1 MLGNGSPSGT
11 SGFDNGAAGSG
22 AESPEHVLRISRP
35 TKTQLRA
42 ELKAVKAEL
51 ERTRMEK
58 EELSRILASMDD
70 DENEFGEARTS
81 TMREDCSPEPRETP
95 VTANETLLLTMT
107 NMSLSS
113 LNIPECVPTAGET
126 ELNKRD
132 YDHWK
137 NVVNASLN
145 LIQAV
150 DESVKMDLF
159 RIKAGPLLL
168 ELLEGTT
175 TQPGMPNEEQSP
187 YSNAIARLDAHFGS
201 RAYMLSQRNK
211 LANMVQKVGE
221 PNIQFVKRVA
231 AAAKLCTYK
240 TDEEFEAVSRTL
252 TRGSTDGR
260 VRTLACRVLTDGG
273 SLNELIDQVRL
284 REVELDNEKDYQRL
298 HQQRSATV
306 AAISR
311 HPDELVQRRHGP
323 TAPSRGYN
331 GGRGRTFAGRDPTRN
346 QRFPQSCWRCLSTYH
361 AAEACF
367 HADKVCRR
375 CNRRGH
381 IARACSTQ
389 VKQEP
394 RKRRW
399 EGEEQ
404 EPPTKIALVQKV
416 EDDVE
421 DVKVTEADNV

>member
-1 MLGNGSPSGT
+1 M
-11 SGFDNGAAGSG
+11 
-22 AESPEHVLRISRP
+22 
-35 TKTQLRA
+35 
-42 ELKAVKAEL
+42 KAEL
-51 ERTRMEK
+51 EKTRMEK

-70 DENEFGEARTS
+70 DENEFDEARTS
-81 TMREDCSPEPRETP
+81 TRREDCSPEPREP
-95 VTANETLLLTMT
+95 QPTANETLLLTMT

-113 LNIPECVPTAGET
+113 LNIPECVPATGET

-137 NVVNASLN
+137 NVINASLN

-150 DESVKMDLF
+150 DESIKMDLF

-175 TQPGMPNEEQSP
+175 TQPGMPDEEQSP

-211 LANMVQKVGE
+211 LANMVQKGGE

-231 AAAKLCTYK
+231 AAAKHCTYK
-240 TDEEFEAVSRTL
+240 QDEEFEAVSRTL
-252 TRGSTDGR
+252 TRGSSDSR

-273 SLNELIDQVRL
+273 SLNELIDQVRM

-298 HQQRSATV
+298 QQQRSATV

-311 HPDELVQRRHGP
+311 HPDEMVQRRHGP
-323 TAPSRGYN
+323 IAPSRGYN
-331 GGRGRTFAGRDPTRN
+331 GGRGRGFPTRDPMRN
-346 QRFPQSCWRCLSTYH
+346 QRHAQSCWRCLSTYH
-361 AAEACF
+361 VAEACF
-367 HADKVCRR
+367 HIDKVCRR

-381 IARACSTQ
+381 IARACTTQ

-399 EGEEQ
+399 DGEDQ
-404 EPPTKIALVQKV
+404 EPPTKIAAIQKV
-416 EDDVE
+416 EDDME
-421 DVKVTEADNV
+421 DVKVNDAENV